1 MRLSRKQLV
10 LIGWLMIIAVI
21 VLSLAPISA
30 AVPDVKNGDKIGH
43 FIAYFSLMTWFSW
56 LYPKPLVRNLYAIG
70 FIVLGGTMEILQ
82 SMTVHRMG
90 DIEDFHVNTIGVII
104 GFVFSVF
111 SANIPFIKKLFSL
124 ETTNSL

>member
-1 MRLSRKQLV
+1 MKLSRKQLV
-10 LIGWLMIIAVI
+10 LIGWLMVLAVI
-21 VLSLAPISA
+21 VLSLVSISG

-56 LYPKPLVRNLYAIG
+56 LYPRPLVRNLYAIG
-70 FIVLGGTMEILQ
+70 FIFLGGSLELLQ
-82 SMTVHRMG
+82 SMTSYRMG

-111 SANIPFIKKLFSL
+111 AANIPFIKKLFSL
-124 ETTNSL
+124 ESPNSL

>member
-1 MRLSRKQLV
+1 MKLSRNKLL

-21 VLSLAPISA
+21 VLSLAPIGSA
-30 AVPDVKNGDKIGH
+30 IPDVKNGDKIGH

-70 FIVLGGTMEILQ
+70 LIVLGGTMEILQ
-82 SMTVHRMG
+82 SMTVYRMG

-111 SANIPFIKKLFSL
+111 AVNIPFIKKLFS
-124 ETTNSL
+124 E